1 MDKLLK
7 TVSQMKTEEALTEIA
22 QILKRLLSDMD
33 SDAREQYL
41 MNLIEQSKGDG
52 ARLFCCPSWK
62 KKA

>member
-41 MNLIEQSKGDG
+41 MNLIEQSKGDKVTSMVH
-52 ARLFCCPSWK
+52 L
-62 KKA
+62 